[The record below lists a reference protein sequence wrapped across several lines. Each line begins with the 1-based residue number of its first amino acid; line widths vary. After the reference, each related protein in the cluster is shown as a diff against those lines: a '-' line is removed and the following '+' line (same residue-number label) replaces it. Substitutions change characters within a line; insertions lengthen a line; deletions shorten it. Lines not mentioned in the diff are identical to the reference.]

1 MILFRND
8 FCRFIVYFAP
18 TKGGCMRL
26 NWRLA
31 AAEGNGTTI
40 FWRILGALLLGVLLA
55 RWSWTLFAPHA
66 EVTASVSE
74 HGVAAEAA
82 RLFGVADS
90 AVPAVEVLAWPN
102 VRLLGVFAA
111 GAGKA
116 SFAVFDLDGKQ
127 VGVALGE
134 NLVSGIKLAGVHA
147 DHVLLE
153 RAGVS
158 QRVDIE
164 TGVMSASGVV
174 AVPVREVFR
183 QSRGRS

>member
-1 MILFRND
+1 
-8 FCRFIVYFAP
+8 
-18 TKGGCMRL
+18 MRL
-26 NWRLA
+26 NWGLSV
-31 AAEGNGTTI
+31 AEGNGMTV

-66 EVTASVSE
+66 EVTAAISE

-90 AVPAVEVLAWPN
+90 AVPVTEVLAWPN
-102 VRLLGVFAA
+102 VQLLGVFAA
-111 GAGKA
+111 GTGKA

-134 NLVSGIKLAGVHA
+134 NLVSGIKLAEVHA

-153 RAGVS
+153 RAGIRRKIGFEAV
-158 QRVDIE
+158 VA
-164 TGVMSASGVV
+164 GASGTM
-174 AVPVREVFR
+174 AAPVKR
-183 QSRGRS
+183 